1 MRLTR
6 LHGHVQT
13 EGRQLRTLIG
23 HLSGIDTLA
32 TAVVWRAYT
41 LLRHPICLYIYVCK
55 YMFVYVYLYVY
66 LYICMHVY

>member
-1 MRLTR
+1 MRLVYNIYISVHINVEYICIYINIMRLTR

-32 TAVVWRAYT
+32 TAVVW
-41 LLRHPICLYIYVCK
+41 
-55 YMFVYVYLYVY
+55 
-66 LYICMHVY
+66 